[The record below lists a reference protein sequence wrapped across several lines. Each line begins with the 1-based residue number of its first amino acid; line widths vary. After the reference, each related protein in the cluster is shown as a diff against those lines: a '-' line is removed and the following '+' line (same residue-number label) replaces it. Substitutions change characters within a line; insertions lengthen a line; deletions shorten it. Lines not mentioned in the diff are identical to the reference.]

1 MSNIIDVEEE
11 EELSQKK
18 INNRRRS
25 LASSSELRNMFTQI
39 DEPDSDTRIPEPPS
53 LESSMDV
60 SLTFL
65 QELEE
70 NIIAVEFD
78 LSHKSVYYLLNY

>member
-1 MSNIIDVEEE
+1 MSSIIDADEE
-11 EELSQKK
+11 EELTQKK

-25 LASSSELRNMFTQI
+25 LATSSELRNMFTQI

-78 LSHKSVYYLLNY
+78 LSHKSVY

>member
-1 MSNIIDVEEE
+1 MSSIIDADEE
-11 EELSQKK
+11 EELTQKK
-18 INNRRRS
+18 ISNRRRS
-25 LASSSELRNMFTQI
+25 LATSSELRNMFTQI
-39 DEPDSDTRIPEPPS
+39 DESDSDTRIPEPPS

-78 LSHKSVYYLLNY
+78 LSHKSVY

>member
-78 LSHKSVYYLLNY
+78 LSHKSVY